1 MKKRIRTTSSKQLDV
16 IVIYAVAGILCGPFL
31 VVVQLIGVALLYLFS
46 IFFTIAVAALIT
58 LLLFLGAYRYCRD
71 LAVTIAGV
79 VLFVLL
85 LLSSFGVAISIYGQL
100 TGKTGDMPYIAI
112 ALYLLNFLVVVLLLP
127 CLVVWSLGGR
137 WRSVRE
143 ATLSYTCRSCSYD
156 LENIKSA
163 RCPECGQQNPFSQAV
178 G

>member
-1 MKKRIRTTSSKQLDV
+1 M
-16 IVIYAVAGILCGPFL
+16 IYAVAGILCGPFFD
-31 VVVQLIGVALLYLFS
+31 VVLS
-46 IFFTIAVAALIT
+46 FFYFLPIVPIAVAALIT

-79 VLFVLL
+79 VLFGLL
-85 LLSSFGVAISIYGQL
+85 LLISFGVAIWINGQF

-137 WRSVRE
+137 WRRVRE

-156 LENIKSA
+156 LEKITSA
-163 RCPECGQQNPFSQAV
+163 RCPECGEQNPFSQAV

>member
-1 MKKRIRTTSSKQLDV
+1 MKRIPTTSSKQLDV

-31 VVVQLIGVALLYLFS
+31 VVVQLIGVALLYLLF

-85 LLSSFGVAISIYGQL
+85 LLSSFGVAISIEKGAQRVLHLICYTQDVIEVCSL
-100 TGKTGDMPYIAI
+100 MD
-112 ALYLLNFLVVVLLLP
+112 LYHLDP
-127 CLVVWSLGGR
+127 SDR
-137 WRSVRE
+137 
-143 ATLSYTCRSCSYD
+143 ATAFVAMV
-156 LENIKSA
+156 NK
-163 RCPECGQQNPFSQAV
+163 N
-178 G
+178 